1 MLGRSWPPERP
12 IFRWI
17 RGKLNVKETVSVTK
31 AMPHTW
37 TSEANREPPAEL
49 GSAEHISTRERILE
63 IALDLFTTQGYDKT
77 SMHEIAERLGFSKAA
92 IFYHFASKQDILVAL
107 HSRLHEFGRNA
118 LNTVEREE
126 ASPEVWMTL
135 LERLIDQI
143 LELHDLFVLQERNL
157 AALAN
162 LHRERHISEH
172 DLLEDWFRLP
182 LVNQEIAL
190 RDRVRMA
197 CAFKAV
203 MGVLDLVDDVFSEV
217 PSATLA
223 ALLREA
229 VNDLMASSLAPE
241 QLADGRGD

>member
-1 MLGRSWPPERP
+1 
-12 IFRWI
+12 
-17 RGKLNVKETVSVTK
+17 
-31 AMPHTW
+31 
-37 TSEANREPPAEL
+37 
-49 GSAEHISTRERILE
+49 
-63 IALDLFTTQGYDKT
+63 
-77 SMHEIAERLGFSKAA
+77 
-92 IFYHFASKQDILVAL
+92 
-107 HSRLHEFGRNA
+107 
-118 LNTVEREE
+118 
-126 ASPEVWMTL
+126 
-135 LERLIDQI
+135 
-143 LELHDLFVLQERNL
+143 
-157 AALAN
+157 